1 MEAKSGERTRWSDR
15 LRKFWSGN
23 NRIRLMLTLALA
35 VMLPAAALIYLNFYQ
50 LKSLKRDKVLEAAIH
65 SDFHQMLAIAEKQ
78 INHKVYTTTEGVR
91 DLFPSPDAEKGDQL
105 LKLDWILSKHPEL
118 AHVFLFEAD
127 RGFLFRSQPQRMNDP
142 YFLEEHQRLEKTFR
156 GYFTFEGKTMLE
168 MLHKRK
174 RRISWFAERGK
185 RADGYAYMTTAFF
198 SCPRIS
204 NSRVVIAGAT
214 FDAEYLKEKFLP
226 QMLDALIAYK
236 LGEDGGN
243 PLAMVVYTGD
253 PDADAGASGLTTGQ
267 ANKPLA
273 ASAGWTEG
281 KPEVSRNFADVFEGL
296 TLGIKF
302 QGTSVEA
309 LGRSWVERGFLTL
322 GVLSL
327 LLVGGLVLT
336 YRSVSKEV
344 ALARLKSDFVSNV
357 SHELRTPLS
366 LIRLYAETLELGR
379 IKGQTKVE
387 EYYRT
392 IRTESE
398 RLTALINNILDFS
411 RIEAGRKEYDF
422 RQTDLAELVRNTLD
436 TYRAQIDEHG
446 FTFEQSIDSSIPP
459 VRVDREAIA
468 RSLVNLVNNALKYS
482 DTEKFLGVKLYRA
495 DGVLKLEVVDR
506 GIGIARNEQS
516 KIFEK
521 FYRAGNPLVHN
532 TKGSGLGLSLVRHI
546 AHAHGGEVEVE
557 STPGKGS
564 KFTLTLPLERAI
576 QQPAGDAVRMAG

>member
-1 MEAKSGERTRWSDR
+1 MEASGERSRTSDR
-15 LRKFWSGN
+15 LRRLWSGN
-23 NRIRLMLTLALA
+23 NRIRLMLTLELA
-35 VMLPAAALIYLNFYQ
+35 VMLPAAALIYLNFDQ

-65 SDFHQMLAIAEKQ
+65 RDFQQMLAIAEKQ
-78 INHKVYTTTEGVR
+78 INHKAYATAESVR
-91 DLFPSPDAEKGDQL
+91 DAFPSPDAAKDD
-105 LKLDWILSKHPEL
+105 KLRELDRILSEHPEL
-118 AHVFLFEAD
+118 AHVFLYDAGCE
-127 RGFLFRSQPQRMNDP
+127 FLFRSQQRMNDA
-142 YFLEEHQRLEKTFR
+142 YFFEEHYRLEKTFR
-156 GYFTFEGKTMLE
+156 GWFTLEAKMMLE
-168 MLHKRK
+168 GLNKRT
-174 RRISWFAERGK
+174 RPISWFPEHGK
-185 RADGYAYMTTAFF
+185 RGESYVYTTTAFF
-198 SCPRIS
+198 SLPRVS
-204 NSRVVIAGAT
+204 KDRVVIAGAT
-214 FDAEYLKEKFLP
+214 FDADYLKENFLRQP
-226 QMLDALIAYK
+226 LDALIAYK
-236 LGEDGGN
+236 KGEDGGN
-243 PLAMVVYTGD
+243 PVAIVVYPSD
-253 PDADAGASGLTTGQ
+253 PDADGGGDGAMTDHP
-267 ANKPLA
+267 NKRVA

-281 KPEVSRNFADVFEGL
+281 KPEVSRNFADVFPGL

-302 QGTSVEA
+302 QGTSIDA
-309 LGRSWVERGFLTL
+309 LGRSWVRRGFLTL

-387 EYYRT
+387 EYYRI

-422 RQTDLAELVRNTLD
+422 RQTDLAELVTNTLD

-446 FTFEQSIDSSIPP
+446 FRFEQSIDASIPL
-459 VRVDREAIA
+459 VQVDREAIA

-482 DTEKFLGVKLYRA
+482 DTEKFLAVKLYRTNGA
-495 DGVLKLEVVDR
+495 LKLEVADR

-516 KIFEK
+516 KVFEK

-557 STPGKGS
+557 STPGNGS
-564 KFTLTLPLERAI
+564 TFTLTLPLERVT
-576 QQPAGDAVRMAG
+576 QHQPGDAVRMAG